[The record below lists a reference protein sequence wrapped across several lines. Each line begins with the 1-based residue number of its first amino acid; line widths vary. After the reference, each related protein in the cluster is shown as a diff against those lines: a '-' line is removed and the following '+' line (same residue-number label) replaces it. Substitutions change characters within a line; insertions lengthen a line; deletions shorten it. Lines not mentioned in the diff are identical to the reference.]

1 MGLIAAALNAAGGT
15 LASQWKEYFYVDALP
30 DNVLATKAEKKVK
43 ARFGGSRREDDNVIS
58 DGSVIAVADGQCMM
72 IVDQGKIVDFCAE
85 PGEYVF
91 EQGGEP
97 SIFYG
102 PFNGEKMKAV
112 LKTTFDRLSFGGQA
126 GRDQR
131 VYFFNT
137 KEILGNKYGTPSPV
151 PFRVVDNNIGL
162 DVDIS
167 IRCFGEYSYRVT
179 NQRLRQ
185 RGGRLH
191 PRPNRQPAQERTA
204 DRTSAC
210 VRKDFRDGRPLQ
222 RAAGAHHGDRRRAQR
237 RALRKV
243 GGSARRGD
251 RVLWRK
257 LCQSL

>member
-1 MGLIAAALNAAGGT
+1 MGLIAAALNAAGVT

-30 DNVLATKAEKKVK
+30 DNVLATKAAKKVK
-43 ARFGGSRREDDNVIS
+43 ARFGGSRHEDDNVIS

-91 EQGGEP
+91 QQGGEP

-151 PFRVVDNNIGL
+151 PFRVVDGNIGL

-167 IRCFGEYSYRVT
+167 IRCFGE
-179 NQRLRQ
+179 
-185 RGGRLH
+185 
-191 PRPNRQPAQERTA
+191 
-204 DRTSAC
+204 
-210 VRKDFRDGRPLQ
+210 
-222 RAAGAHHGDRRRAQR
+222 
-237 RALRKV
+237 
-243 GGSARRGD
+243 
-251 RVLWRK
+251 
-257 LCQSL
+257 